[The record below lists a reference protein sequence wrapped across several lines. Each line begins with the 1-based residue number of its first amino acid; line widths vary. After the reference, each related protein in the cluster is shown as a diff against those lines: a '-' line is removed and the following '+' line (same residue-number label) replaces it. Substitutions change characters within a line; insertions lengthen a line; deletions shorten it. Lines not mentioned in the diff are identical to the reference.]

1 MSCKIHAES
10 YNEIIERNWPEGIKK
25 TRQRMDIFEIL
36 YASDLPLSAIEIY
49 SEITKK
55 HPEDMYAISTVYR
68 NLLAFEKAGVISK
81 SVLSTEDN
89 AVYELKNK
97 KHRHYAVCLKCHKKF
112 AINACPLHVIED
124 DIAASVPGF
133 DITGHNLE
141 VYGYCKDCRELQS

>member
-10 YNEIIERNWPEGIKK
+10 YNEVIERNWPEGIKK

-36 YASDLPLSAIEIY
+36 YAAEIPISATDIF

-55 HPEDMYAISTVYR
+55 HPDEMYAISTIYR
-68 NLLAFEKAGVISK
+68 NLLAFEKAGVVTK
-81 SVLSTEDN
+81 SVLSTEDT

-97 KHRHYAVCLKCHKKF
+97 KHRHYAVCLLCHKKF
-112 AINACPLHVIED
+112 PINACPLHVIED
-124 DIAASVPGF
+124 DLEASVPGF

-141 VYGYCKDCRELQS
+141 VYGYCKDCKEVQS